1 MRATILSLLLLSVF
15 RFFPS
20 FPQHWTQTP
29 NETIWREK
37 YTNCDKGYTV
47 SLPTGVVAHGGLP
60 PNPNHGFLVSAKA
73 PDAVAAV
80 TLETERLVGIYATYD
95 AMEYGSAQVYLSG
108 ELKQVGSVEVLQKH
122 EMEFE
127 GLPAVSVHYRKK
139 TGGAA
144 IETQEI
150 VVFRNHPKDLGS
162 LFYVIWLRT
171 PSSHYEEDHK
181 LFEQV
186 RDGFHLLPGPQ
197 GKCSND

>member
-1 MRATILSLLLLSVF
+1 MEYLT
-15 RFFPS
+15 
-20 FPQHWTQTP
+20 
-29 NETIWREK
+29 
-37 YTNCDKGYTV
+37 
-47 SLPTGVVAHGGLP
+47 
-60 PNPNHGFLVSAKA
+60 
-73 PDAVAAV
+73 
-80 TLETERLVGIYATYD
+80 LVGSYI
-95 AMEYGSAQVYLSG
+95 L
-108 ELKQVGSVEVLQKH
+108 LQNDKRDL
-122 EMEFE
+122 E
-127 GLPAVSVHYRKK
+127 GFPAVSVHYRKK